1 MKKISA
7 TDDALKRIA
16 SIKKQLSGL
25 MLTMERLDDE
35 LCNQQSLNY
44 ELLESG
50 CQRSFDIW
58 ETFEALIK
66 NMEQEEQTS

>member
-1 MKKISA
+1 
-7 TDDALKRIA
+7 
-16 SIKKQLSGL
+16 
-25 MLTMERLDDE
+25 MERLDDE

-44 ELLESG
+44 ELLEAG

-66 NMEQEEQTS
+66 NVEQEEQTS